1 MGERLVDSDFLKRLE
16 RLSFNIEKLMNAGGG
31 GFRKSRARGSSVEF
45 SDFREYT
52 LGDDL
57 RKIDWNAYGRL
68 DRLFVKLF
76 MEEREAIINI
86 FIDGSKSMDFG
97 MPQKSILALQLAAAF
112 SYLSLINMDRL
123 CLNILED
130 KNLKESEVF
139 GGRGQ
144 FDRCITFLEAI
155 GFKGFT
161 NLDEAIKKKKFMGR
175 GLSVI
180 ISDFF
185 TDGNL
190 EDVMKYLIY
199 NKQEI
204 ILVNILSPEEHNPQL
219 GGSVRLKD
227 VETGEGIDVEL
238 NSSTLDKYDK
248 AMKAFVGNIQE
259 MCKKYGALYVNVL
272 SDYSMEKVLFEEL
285 IVKRIVK

>member
-16 RLSFNIEKLMNAGGG
+16 RLSFNIEKIMNAGGG
-31 GFRKSRARGSSVEF
+31 GFRKSRARGSSAEF

-76 MEEREAIINI
+76 MEEREAVINI

-112 SYLSLINMDRL
+112 SYLSIINMDRL
-123 CLNILED
+123 CLNILQD
-130 KNLKESEVF
+130 KNIKESEVF

-144 FDRCITFLEAI
+144 FDRCVAFLEAVD
-155 GFKGFT
+155 FKGFT
-161 NLDEAIKKKKFMGR
+161 NLGEAIKKKRFMGR

-204 ILVNILSPEEHNPQL
+204 VLVNILSSEEHNPQS
-219 GGSVRLKD
+219 GPSVRLKD
-227 VETGEGIDVEL
+227 AETGEAIDVEL
-238 NSSTLDKYDK
+238 NSSALDKYDK
-248 AMKAFVGNIQE
+248 ALKAFVGNIQE
-259 MCKKYGALYVNVL
+259 MCKKYGALYVNAI

-285 IVKRIVK
+285 IGKRIVK

>member
-16 RLSFNIEKLMNAGGG
+16 RLSFNIEKIMNAGGG
-31 GFRKSRARGSSVEF
+31 GFRKSRARGSSAEF

-76 MEEREAIINI
+76 MEEREAVINI

-112 SYLSLINMDRL
+112 SYLSIINMDRL
-123 CLNILED
+123 CLNILQD
-130 KNLKESEVF
+130 KNIKESEVF

-144 FDRCITFLEAI
+144 FDRCVAFLEAVD
-155 GFKGFT
+155 FKGFT
-161 NLDEAIKKKKFMGR
+161 NLGEAIKKKRFMGR

-185 TDGNL
+185 NDGNL

-204 ILVNILSPEEHNPQL
+204 VLVNILSSEEHNPQS
-219 GGSVRLKD
+219 GPSVRLKD
-227 VETGEGIDVEL
+227 AETGEAIDVEL
-238 NSSTLDKYDK
+238 NSSALDKYDK
-248 AMKAFVGNIQE
+248 ALKAFVGNIQE
-259 MCKKYGALYVNVL
+259 MCKKYGALYVNAI

-285 IVKRIVK
+285 IGKRIVK

>member
-1 MGERLVDSDFLKRLE
+1 MGERLIDSDFLKRLE
-16 RLSFNIEKLMNAGGG
+16 RLSIDIERLMNTGGG

-57 RKIDWNAYGRL
+57 RRIDWNAYGRL

-76 MEEREAIINI
+76 MEEREAFINV

-97 MPQKSILALQLAAAF
+97 MPKKSILSLQLAAAF

-123 CLNILED
+123 YLNILEG
-130 KNLKESEVF
+130 KNLIASEVF

-144 FDRCITFLEAI
+144 FDRCVSFLESVE
-155 GFKGFT
+155 FKGFT
-161 NLDEAIKKKKFMGR
+161 CLDEAIKKKKFMGR

-185 TDGNL
+185 TQGNL

-199 NKQEI
+199 NKQEVVLI
-204 ILVNILSPEEHNPQL
+204 NILSPEEQNPQQ

-227 VETGEGIDVEL
+227 VETGEEVDVEMTA
-238 NSSTLDKYDK
+238 STLNKYEK
-248 AMKAFVGNIQE
+248 ALKAFISNMQE
-259 MCKKYGALYVNVL
+259 ISKKYGAAYVNII
-272 SDYSMEKVLFEEL
+272 SEYSMEKVLFEEL
-285 IVKRIVK
+285 IGKRIVK

>member
-16 RLSFNIEKLMNAGGG
+16 KLSFNIEKLMNTGGG
-31 GFRKSRARGSSVEF
+31 GFRKSRARGSSAEF

-76 MEEREAIINI
+76 MEEREAVINI

-112 SYLSLINMDRL
+112 SYLSIINMDRL
-123 CLNILED
+123 CLNILQD
-130 KNLKESEVF
+130 KNIKESEVF

-144 FDRCITFLEAI
+144 FDRCVAFLEAVD
-155 GFKGFT
+155 FKGFT
-161 NLDEAIKKKKFMGR
+161 NLGEAIKKKRFMGR

-185 TDGNL
+185 NDGNL

-204 ILVNILSPEEHNPQL
+204 VLVNILSPEEHNPQL

-227 VETGEGIDVEL
+227 AETGEGIDVEL
-238 NSSTLDKYDK
+238 NSSALDKYDK
-248 AMKAFVGNIQE
+248 ALKAFVGNIQE
-259 MCKKYGALYVNVL
+259 MCKKYGALYVNAI

-285 IVKRIVK
+285 IGKRIVK

>member
-16 RLSFNIEKLMNAGGG
+16 RLSLNIERLMNAGGG
-31 GFRKSRARGSSVEF
+31 GFRKSRAKGSSVEF

-57 RKIDWNAYGRL
+57 RRIDWSAYGRL
-68 DRLFVKLF
+68 DKFFVKLF
-76 MEEREAIINI
+76 MEEREAFINV
-86 FIDGSKSMDFG
+86 FIDGSKSMNFG
-97 MPQKSILALQLAAAF
+97 IPKKSILALQLSAAF

-123 CLNILED
+123 CLNVLED
-130 KNLKESEVF
+130 KNIRESEVF

-144 FDRCITFLEAI
+144 FDRCVSFLE
-155 GFKGFT
+155 GVEFKGIT
-161 NLDEAIKKKKFMGR
+161 ALDEAIKKKKFIGR

-185 TDGNL
+185 TGGDL
-190 EDVMKYLIY
+190 EDLMKYLIY

-204 ILVNILSPEEHNPQL
+204 VLINILSPEEQNPQL

-238 NSSTLDKYDK
+238 TSSTLDKYEK
-248 AMKAFVGNIQE
+248 ALKAFIGNMQE
-259 MCKKYGALYVNVL
+259 MCKKYGALYVNIL
-272 SDYSMEKVLFEEL
+272 SEYSMEKVLFEEL
-285 IVKRIVK
+285 IGKRIVK